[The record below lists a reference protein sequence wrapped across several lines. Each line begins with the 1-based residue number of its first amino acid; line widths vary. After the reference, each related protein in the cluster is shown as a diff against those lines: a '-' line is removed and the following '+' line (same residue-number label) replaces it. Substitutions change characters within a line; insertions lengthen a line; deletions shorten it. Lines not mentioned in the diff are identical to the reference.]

1 MKKILLIFVLF
12 SLTFCSDDQG
22 DDDQEVIDNQISLSD
37 HLITTSPEGKVYS
50 LLMTSSEYNDWKSKD
65 QFTNTSIRE
74 ELFKDIYKNFSDNYD
89 FIFLV
94 LNEEDIPEN
103 INYYGMLI
111 DVSNDINGLGLD
123 QYDYSSNYGSSG
135 KLKAVMQLTGLSFLQ
150 SGPALHELMHN
161 WGNYSLPSENVDEIG
176 SNLTSYSYYG
186 HWGFTGGSSQGQLG
200 GFNQSSLESLGSNQY
215 SVDPFGAFANGGNSV
230 PFNEFEL
237 YLMGMI
243 PLSSVNTFDLFKNI
257 TSWEPS
263 ETNFNF
269 TANSRITYDQDA
281 ILSLLGSRIPD
292 SSNSQK
298 EFNLLVL
305 VLTEKEL
312 TDGEWNTINSAVDWF
327 SFNGADNS
335 FLFNFY
341 EATNGIGKVIVGE

>member
-135 KLKAVMQLTGLSFLQ
+135 KLKAVMQLTGL
-150 SGPALHELMHN
+150 
-161 WGNYSLPSENVDEIG
+161 
-176 SNLTSYSYYG
+176 
-186 HWGFTGGSSQGQLG
+186 
-200 GFNQSSLESLGSNQY
+200 
-215 SVDPFGAFANGGNSV
+215 
-230 PFNEFEL
+230 
-237 YLMGMI
+237 
-243 PLSSVNTFDLFKNI
+243 K
-257 TSWEPS
+257 
-263 ETNFNF
+263 
-269 TANSRITYDQDA
+269 
-281 ILSLLGSRIPD
+281 
-292 SSNSQK
+292 K
-298 EFNLLVL
+298 
-305 VLTEKEL
+305 
-312 TDGEWNTINSAVDWF
+312 
-327 SFNGADNS
+327 
-335 FLFNFY
+335 
-341 EATNGIGKVIVGE
+341 